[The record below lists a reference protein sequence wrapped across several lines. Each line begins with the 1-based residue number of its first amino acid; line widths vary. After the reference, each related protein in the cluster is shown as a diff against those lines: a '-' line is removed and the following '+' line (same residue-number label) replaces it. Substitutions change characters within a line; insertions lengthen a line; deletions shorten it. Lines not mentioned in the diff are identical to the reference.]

1 MAKKSPFRPGR
12 PSRQE
17 PPNAPGIYRWRDKAT
32 GQIQDIGEGNSR
44 ARKTAREYP
53 TDQYHFEWKKAD
65 GRSSADTRRA
75 VEKKQ
80 ISRHSPRVTSEE
92 EGLAGNPRTTNK

>member
-12 PSRQE
+12 PSRQQ
-17 PPNAPGIYRWRDKAT
+17 PPGAPGIYRWRDKAT
-32 GQIQDIGEGNSR
+32 GQIQDIGEGNLR

-80 ISRHSPRVTSEE
+80 ISRHSPPGNVRR
-92 EGLAGNPRTTNK
+92 GGAGRKPSNYK